1 MPIRRARRRRRGG
14 EEQIPTRGSLAL
26 SRILEE
32 NGPIAKRIRARIE
45 KGVLWRLAT
54 GRRRPSEET
63 GPLIEHLSRGLIR
76 CRDFIPRERWT
87 ALVNG

>member
-1 MPIRRARRRRRGG
+1 MP
-14 EEQIPTRGSLAL
+14 EPQIKTRGSRTLA
-26 SRILEE
+26 RILRE
-32 NGPIAKRIRARIE
+32 NGPEAKRIRARIE

-63 GPLIEHLSRGLIR
+63 GPLIEYLSRGKIR